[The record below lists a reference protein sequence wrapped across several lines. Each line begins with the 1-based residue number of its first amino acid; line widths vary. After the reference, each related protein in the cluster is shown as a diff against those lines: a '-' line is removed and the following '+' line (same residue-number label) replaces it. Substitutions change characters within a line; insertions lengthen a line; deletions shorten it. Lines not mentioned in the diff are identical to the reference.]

1 MLSAGPPVIGSL
13 GHRYTVLT
21 ALTAVVVLLARAELI
36 AGSVR
41 EPALSRTSARRYP
54 SVRYNGGMAIGGL
67 LLRRGPGLRILRWNL
82 GAPRQRPSR

>member
-1 MLSAGPPVIGSL
+1 VLSAGRPVIGFL

-41 EPALSRTSARRYP
+41 EPALSRTSARR
-54 SVRYNGGMAIGGL
+54 
-67 LLRRGPGLRILRWNL
+67 
-82 GAPRQRPSR
+82 